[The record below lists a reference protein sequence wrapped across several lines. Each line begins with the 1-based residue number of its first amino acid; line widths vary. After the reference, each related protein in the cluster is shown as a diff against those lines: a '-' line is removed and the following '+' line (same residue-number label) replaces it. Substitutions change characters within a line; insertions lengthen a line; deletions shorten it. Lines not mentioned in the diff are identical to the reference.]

1 MSNEYESLRH
11 AERPRNLESNADTR
25 DEFAG
30 ASSLANAP
38 SADWF
43 SGAFDGVGTFATVAQ
58 EAEAVAKTIGEKLN
72 ALLADRDA
80 LIRVHCPE

>member
-1 MSNEYESLRH
+1 MATSS
-11 AERPRNLESNADTR
+11 RPLENSPDAR
-25 DEFAG
+25 DDFAG
-30 ASSLANAP
+30 VSSLVNAP

-43 SGAFDGVGTFATVAQ
+43 SGAFDDIGPFATVAH
-58 EAEAVAKTIGEKLN
+58 ETESAAKTIGENLN

>member
-1 MSNEYESLRH
+1 MKTSSRPLENN
-11 AERPRNLESNADTR
+11 AEAR

-38 SADWF
+38 SAEWF
-43 SGAFDGVGTFATVAQ
+43 LGVFDDMGPFATVAH
-58 EAEAVAKTIGEKLN
+58 EAEVVAKTIGENLN